1 MKLLQTIILTIACL
15 ASYPVFAQ
23 SDKPA
28 ERTSAT
34 QRQEIPNAIEITA
47 SGNRIKIANAP
58 VDSIVEIYSVVGIKV
73 EEIKIKQPTAE
84 YTLRIAKG
92 YYIVRINDTVRKIA
106 IR

>member
-1 MKLLQTIILTIACL
+1 MANCGRIFLPSRKLRDG
-15 ASYPVFAQ
+15 YHAQ

-28 ERTSAT
+28 ERASAT

>member
-28 ERTSAT
+28 
-34 QRQEIPNAIEITA
+34 
-47 SGNRIKIANAP
+47 
-58 VDSIVEIYSVVGIKV
+58 DSIVEIYSVVGIKV